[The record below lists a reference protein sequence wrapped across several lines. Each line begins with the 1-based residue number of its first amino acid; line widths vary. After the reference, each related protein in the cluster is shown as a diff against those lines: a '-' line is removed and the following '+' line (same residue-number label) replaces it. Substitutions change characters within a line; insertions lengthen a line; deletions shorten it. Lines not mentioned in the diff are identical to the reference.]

1 MKANKRTT
9 QTQPADYA
17 LTDREAALFLDMHV
31 TTFRKQVVE
40 GKLPAPF
47 FPPGP
52 PGPPMWWKSA
62 LTKQTSADEPD
73 AARPRRLSA

>member
-1 MKANKRTT
+1 MKAKRN
-9 QTQPADYA
+9 QTQPEDYA
-17 LTDREAALFLDMHV
+17 LTAREAALFLNVHV
-31 TTFRKQVVE
+31 TTFRKKVVE

-62 LTKQTSADEPD
+62 LASKTNATV
-73 AARPRRLSA
+73 